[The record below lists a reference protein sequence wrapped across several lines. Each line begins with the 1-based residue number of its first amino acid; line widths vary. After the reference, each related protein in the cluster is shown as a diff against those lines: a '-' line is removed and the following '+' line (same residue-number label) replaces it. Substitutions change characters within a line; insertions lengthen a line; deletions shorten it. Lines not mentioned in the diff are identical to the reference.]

1 MTPPVIYCIGTS
13 SILEARI
20 RSYPPAIF
28 VQLWGRVEAL
38 IAAGRLVAPV
48 EILHELERQDDETKR
63 WARGQSG
70 LFVPL
75 DRTQTDEV
83 TRILRSFPLL
93 VDSSRGRSGG
103 DPFVIALA
111 KIRGYTVVTEEKLTR
126 SAKRPRI
133 PDVCLSYNV
142 PCIAFLELVLRE
154 RWTF

>member
-1 MTPPVIYCIGTS
+1 MTAPPIYCIDTS

-28 VQLWGRVEAL
+28 VQLWERVEAL
-38 IAAGRLVAPV
+38 IAAQRLVAPF

-75 DRTQTDEV
+75 DRAQTDEV
-83 TRILRSFPLL
+83 TRILRGFPLL

-111 KIRGYTVVTEEKLTR
+111 KIHGYTVVTEERLSR

-142 PCIAFLELVLRE
+142 PCITFLELVLRE
-154 RWTF
+154 KWTF